1 MKNIIIT
8 IFLFLQFVMAQDTS
22 LNLMPYPGQVNITN
36 GTFRLDDQFIVST
49 DGSNIERLNFNT
61 TRFLRRLSGRTGLFF
76 QQDYITSSR
85 TAEQKSHLLIRVE
98 RQAKLQLGED
108 ESYLLKVSPD
118 QIQIS
123 AATDFGAKNA
133 LETLLQLL
141 DADKEGYYFPA
152 VEISDKPRF
161 KWRGLLIDAGRH
173 FMPVD
178 VIKRN
183 LDGMSAVKMN
193 VLHWHLSEDQG
204 FRVESKIYP
213 KLHELGSDGKYYTQ
227 EQIKDIVAYAGMR
240 GIRVVPEFDVPGH
253 VTSWLTAYPELA
265 SVPGPYPIERKF
277 GVFVPALNPAQEFTY
292 TFLDNFFGEMVTLF
306 PDKFFHIGGDEVYR
320 GDEHQEAHWNL
331 NKDIVAFKKQHNLK
345 DNSALQNY
353 FNQRIEKILEKY
365 DRTMIGWDEILH
377 DSMPENIVIQSWRG
391 KEAMIRAAKRGVRS
405 LLSNGYYIDLI
416 YPAKD
421 HYLNDPLPEDVDLTD
436 EQKEMILG
444 GEATMWAEYISPET
458 IDSRIWPRT
467 AAIAERFW
475 SPGTVKDVDDMYRR
489 LEYINYQL
497 EEFGLTHIKNPQMM
511 MRRLTMNQ
519 PVEPLKTFIEVVEPL
534 KGYQRGQKRIY
545 TTFSPLTR
553 VVDIAIADP
562 GIAREFNKAVDA
574 FLEHPDKEAAHKLE
588 KQLKCWQEN
597 HKKLM
602 ELSKKAPVL
611 NEILPLS
618 ESLSHLAEQAIVA
631 LKIINSEENQ
641 NKLQPDSDVFKNAR
655 ISHGQVEL
663 VVTASIEKLVKA
675 ASALK

>member
-1 MKNIIIT
+1 MKIT
-8 IFLFLQFVMAQDTS
+8 LITVFLIFQFIMAQETP
-22 LNLMPYPGQVNITN
+22 LKLMPYPGQVNLKDGN
-36 GTFRLDDQFIVST
+36 FRLNEQFIVST
-49 DGSNIERLNFNT
+49 NGSINERLNFNT

-76 QQDYITSSR
+76 PQDYITSKKP
-85 TAEQKSHLLIRVE
+85 EQNAHLVINVA
-98 RQAKLQLGED
+98 RQGKLELGED
-108 ESYLLKVSPD
+108 EAYEIVVSPKN
-118 QIQIS
+118 IKIS
-123 AATDFGAKNA
+123 AETDFGAKNA
-133 LETLLQLL
+133 LETLLQLME
-141 DADKEGYYFPA
+141 ADKDGYYFPA
-152 VEISDKPRF
+152 VEIKDKPRF

-204 FRVESKIYP
+204 FRVESRVYP

-227 EQIKDIVAYAGMR
+227 EQIKDIVAYAAML

-265 SVPGPYPIERKF
+265 SVPGPYSIERKF

-306 PDKFFHIGGDEVYR
+306 PDKFFHIGGDEVWR
-320 GDEHQEAHWNL
+320 GDEHQDAHWNI
-331 NKDIVAFKKQHNLK
+331 NKDIVAFKKQHNFK

-353 FNQRIEKILEKY
+353 FNQRVEKILEKY
-365 DRTMIGWDEILH
+365 DRVMIGWDEILH

-391 KEAMIRAAKRGVRS
+391 KEAMIKAAKRGVRS

-421 HYLNDPLPEDVDLTD
+421 HYLNDPLPDDVDLTD
-436 EQKEMILG
+436 DQKQMILG

-458 IDSRIWPRT
+458 IDSRVWPRT

-475 SPGTVKDVDDMYRR
+475 SPGYIKDVNDMYRR
-489 LEYINYQL
+489 LEYISYQL
-497 EEFGLTHIKNPQMM
+497 EELGLTHIKNPEMM
-511 MRRLTMNQ
+511 MRRLLQNQ
-519 PVEPLKTFIEVVEPL
+519 SIAPLKTFTSVVEPL

-553 VVDIAIADP
+553 VVDIATPDARV
-562 GIAREFNKAVDA
+562 AREFNDSVDA
-574 FLEHPDKEAAHKLE
+574 FLLQPDKETAQKLE
-588 KQLKCWQEN
+588 KQLNCWQEN
-597 HKKLM
+597 HKKLS
-602 ELSKKAPVL
+602 ELSLEAPAI

-618 ESLSHLAEQAIVA
+618 ESLSKLAGQALVA
-631 LKIINSEENQ
+631 VKILNSEDIHNTL
-641 NKLQPDSDVFKNAR
+641 KPDSELFQNAR
-655 ISHGQVEL
+655 TSYGQVEL
-663 VVTASIEKLVKA
+663 AVVTSIEKLIKA